1 MDRGGVRRDG
11 MVLNMRPRVAL
22 TLISGMLTTVIELGP
37 EDFLRPLSDG
47 CEAQRLEHSRDCL
60 SFQE

>member
-1 MDRGGVRRDG
+1 MDRGVVKRDG
-11 MVLNMRPRVAL
+11 MVLNMWPRVAL
-22 TLISGMLTTVIELGP
+22 TPISRMLTTGSELGP
-37 EDFLRPLSDG
+37 EHFLRPLSDG